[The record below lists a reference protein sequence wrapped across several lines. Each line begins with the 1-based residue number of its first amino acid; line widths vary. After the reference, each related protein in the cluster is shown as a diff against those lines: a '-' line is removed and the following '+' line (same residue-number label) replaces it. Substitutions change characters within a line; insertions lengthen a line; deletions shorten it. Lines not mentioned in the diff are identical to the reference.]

1 MAKISI
7 GDKLKVIFSK
17 EKGKDICDYLYK
29 NVVIPTAKNTLYQM
43 GSIAWAKFCNVDIA
57 DIPTLPNSH
66 TAYSKAGEKVSDK
79 RQPDKASYLLSTH
92 VHGDV
97 TTIPFTNPRDAYAL
111 SSKME
116 ELMRSNMKRCTVADV
131 YEHLKW
137 SSEIQQT
144 DYDIGWS
151 GVNGVIGIGVLKR
164 DGVYYV
170 QAPPPKRFPYQGGLL

>member
-1 MAKISI
+1 MAKFSI

-17 EKGKDICDYLYK
+17 EKGKEIGDYLYK
-29 NVVIPTAKNTLYQM
+29 NVIVPTAKNTLYQM

-66 TAYSKAGEKVSDK
+66 TGYSKVGTVSDK
-79 RQPDKASYLLSTH
+79 RQPDKPSYLPGVH

-97 TTIPFTNPRDAYAL
+97 TTIPFQNPRDAYAL

-116 ELMRSNMKRCTVADV
+116 EHMRGPKKKCTVADV

-137 SSEIQQT
+137 NSEILST

-151 GVNGVIGIGVLKR
+151 GAKGVIGIGVLKR
-164 DGVYYV
+164 DGMYYV
-170 QAPPPKRFPYQGGLL
+170 QAPPPKQFQYQEGLL